1 VSNPFNLKIVAD
13 ADLYRISEI
22 FADLGELIL
31 VPGREID
38 STHVQNA
45 DALLVRSITDVS
57 QELLKGSSIKF
68 VGSATSGVDHVDLEF
83 LRSQNIYFKDVKG
96 CNANAVVDYC
106 FIALRKMNYLTE
118 EKLPSLKIG
127 IIGYGAIGSL
137 FAQKLNALGATVL
150 INDPPLEWMQ
160 NVKKVVLPKFSGIEE
175 ITNCDVIS
183 IHTPLINSGDF
194 PTRNLIDEDFLQQL
208 QENTLLIN
216 SCRGGVVS
224 ERAVLDISDTRNDIL
239 FVFDVWENEPSIS
252 AELVS
257 KVHLAT
263 PHIAGYSMES
273 KLAAVLSL
281 RDAFVDYFQLVS
293 EDCVSV
299 VDSSDSQD
307 QPYQIK
313 SIEHALQ
320 TSLDIEKLSYE
331 FKQAVTENN
340 VGAYFDQ
347 VRKSLLARR
356 EIRSLSLQI
365 SNPNN
370 FEQKLMKVLS
380 A

>member
-1 VSNPFNLKIVAD
+1 MSNLSNLKIVAD

-22 FADLGELIL
+22 FANLGELQLI
-31 VPGREID
+31 PGREIS
-38 STHVQNA
+38 STHVRNA

-83 LRSQNIYFKDVKG
+83 LGSHNIYFKDTKG
-96 CNANAVVDYC
+96 FNANAVVDYC
-106 FIALRKMNYLTE
+106 FIALSKLNYMTE
-118 EKLPSLKIG
+118 EKLPLLKIG

-137 FAQKLNALGATVL
+137 FAQKLTALGATVL
-150 INDPPLEWMQ
+150 INDPPLERMR
-160 NVKKVVLPKFSGIEE
+160 NANKVVLPEFSPFEE
-175 ITNCDVIS
+175 IADCDVIS
-183 IHTPLINSGDF
+183 IHTPLTNSGDF

-224 ERAVLDISDTRNDIL
+224 ESAVLDIIDTRNDIL
-239 FVFDVWENEPSIS
+239 FVFDVWKNEPILS

-273 KLAAVLSL
+273 KLAAVLNL
-281 RDAFVDYFQLVS
+281 RDGFVDYFQLVS
-293 EDCVSV
+293 GDCVSMA
-299 VDSSDSQD
+299 DSRNDQN

-313 SIEHALQ
+313 SIEHGLQ
-320 TSLDIEKLSYE
+320 TILDIEKLSCE
-331 FKQAVTENN
+331 FKQAVTESN

-347 VRKSLLARR
+347 ARKRLLVRR
-356 EIRSLSLQI
+356 EIRSLSLQM
-365 SNPNN
+365 SNAND
-370 FEQKLMKVLS
+370 FEQKLMRILS

>member
-1 VSNPFNLKIVAD
+1 MSNPSNLKIVAD
-13 ADLYRISEI
+13 VDLYGISET
-22 FADLGELIL
+22 FGDLGELLL
-31 VPGREID
+31 VPGREIG

-68 VGSATSGVDHVDLEF
+68 VGSATSGLDHVDLEF
-83 LRSQNIYFKDVKG
+83 LDSQNIYFKDTKG

-106 FIALRKMNYLTE
+106 FIALRKLNYLTA

-150 INDPPLEWMQ
+150 INDPPLERMK
-160 NVKKVVLPKFSGIEE
+160 NINKVVLPKFSRFEE
-175 ITNCDVIS
+175 IANCDVIS

-208 QENTLLIN
+208 PENTLLIN
-216 SCRGGVVS
+216 SCRGGVVN
-224 ERAVLDISDTRNDIL
+224 ERAVLDILDTRNDIL
-239 FVFDVWENEPSIS
+239 FVFDVWKNEPSIS

-257 KVHLAT
+257 KAHLAT
-263 PHIAGYSMES
+263 PHIAGYSIES

-281 RDAFVDYFQLVS
+281 RDEFVDYFQLVS
-293 EDCVSV
+293 KARIGT
-299 VDSSDSQD
+299 VDSRNGQD

-347 VRKSLLARR
+347 ARKSLLVRR

-365 SNPNN
+365 SNANN
-370 FEQKLMKVLS
+370 FEQKLMRVLGT
-380 A
+380 

>member
-1 VSNPFNLKIVAD
+1 MSNPSNLKIVAD
-13 ADLYRISEI
+13 ADLYGISET
-22 FADLGELIL
+22 FGDLGELLL
-31 VPGREID
+31 VPGREIG

-68 VGSATSGVDHVDLEF
+68 VGSATSGLDHVDLEF
-83 LRSQNIYFKDVKG
+83 LDSQNIYFKDTKG

-106 FIALRKMNYLTE
+106 FIALRKLNYLTE

-150 INDPPLEWMQ
+150 INDPPLERMK
-160 NVKKVVLPKFSGIEE
+160 NINKVVLPKFSRFEE
-175 ITNCDVIS
+175 IANCDVIS

-208 QENTLLIN
+208 PENTLLIN
-216 SCRGGVVS
+216 SCRGGVVN
-224 ERAVLDISDTRNDIL
+224 ERAVLDILDTRNDIL
-239 FVFDVWENEPSIS
+239 FVFDVWKNEPSIS

-257 KVHLAT
+257 KAHLAT
-263 PHIAGYSMES
+263 PHIAGYSIES

-281 RDAFVDYFQLVS
+281 RDEFVDYFQLVS
-293 EDCVSV
+293 KARIGT
-299 VDSSDSQD
+299 VDSRNGQD

-347 VRKSLLARR
+347 ARKSLLVRR

-365 SNPNN
+365 SNANN
-370 FEQKLMKVLS
+370 FEQKLMRVLGT
-380 A
+380 